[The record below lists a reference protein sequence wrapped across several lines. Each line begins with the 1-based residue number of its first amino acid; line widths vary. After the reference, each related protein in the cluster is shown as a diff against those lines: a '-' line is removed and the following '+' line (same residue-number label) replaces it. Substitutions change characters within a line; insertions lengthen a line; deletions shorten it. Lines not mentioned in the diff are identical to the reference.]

1 MLARTSHG
9 KRYRAIAPYRREET
23 DMKPFLERL
32 LSAAVAL
39 ALVASLGAIL
49 GSVPTSVR
57 ADDKPK
63 DCKMYPQD
71 PRCKDDQ
78 KK

>member
-1 MLARTSHG
+1 
-9 KRYRAIAPYRREET
+9 
-23 DMKPFLERL
+23 MKLFLERL

-39 ALVASLGAIL
+39 AIVASLGAML
-49 GSVPTSVR
+49 GFVPTSVQ